1 MTLLAAIMFFFF
13 FLLWL
18 LSGVPTTDHPEQMD
32 SHHLDP
38 DGGDYILQDAD
49 SPSDF
54 LSICF

>member
-1 MTLLAAIMFFFF
+1 MTLLAAIMFF

-54 LSICF
+54 LSMYF